1 MVNKFAI
8 EACKLEMRKVRSP
21 FSTQYTPTS
30 DSLRDS
36 SCSRT
41 NKIFFS
47 KQRGKIMKGR
57 SLFSLT
63 IGLTILCAWSL
74 SVFAESRQ
82 TTQRLNHSNHLPNTQ
97 AQSRRRIQFQ
107 ICSESQSWVRPTEAE
122 HIARLKSLPRYAGHE
137 VNSRFWTDNIF
148 LFTSYGLSARHE
160 PIFMSGLWTIEDS
173 AFQCYNPQG
182 ISQKINSGEL
192 AEVLLL
198 QHKVKKVEWQD
209 NHYIM
214 VVYPVE
220 KGVQFIQF
228 PRVERQF
235 PLILKVVA
243 ENETE
248 LATLSAPGSPIVTAR
263 LLRVKQA
270 TGNSQMIS
278 WSQTIARQ
286 PKSQLIT
293 WREFVEQGGGREI
306 RTDYDLPEEFRNGF
320 VYFNYKL
327 SAIQAYIFKSGLS
340 SYPPLNGGRESI
352 DAALGEKYVKSGK
365 AIKFYWNLGN
375 SGLKY
380 ANDTQVRFSEKGTGR
395 FGSTYLTA
403 PFMTNEQISRI
414 LRSGKPI
421 PQKN

>member
-1 MVNKFAI
+1 
-8 EACKLEMRKVRSP
+8 
-21 FSTQYTPTS
+21 
-30 DSLRDS
+30 
-36 SCSRT
+36 
-41 NKIFFS
+41 
-47 KQRGKIMKGR
+47 MKGR

-63 IGLTILCAWSL
+63 IGLTILCTCYEA
-74 SVFAESRQ
+74 VFAESRQ
-82 TTQRLNHSNHLPNTQ
+82 TTQRLNHSNHLTNTQ

-122 HIARLKSLPRYAGHE
+122 QIARLKSLPRYAGRE

-173 AFQCYNPQG
+173 AFQCYKPQG

-192 AEVLLL
+192 AEVWLL

-243 ENETE
+243 ENGTE
-248 LATLSAPGSPIVTAR
+248 LATLSAPGSSIVTAR
-263 LLRVKQA
+263 LARIKQA

-278 WSQTIARQ
+278 WPQNVAQQ
-286 PKSQLIT
+286 PKSRLIT
-293 WREFVEQGGGREI
+293 WREFVEQGGGRYI
-306 RTDYDLPEEFRNGF
+306 QVDYDLPPEFRNGY
-320 VYFNYKL
+320 VYFNQGA
-327 SAIQAYIFKSGLS
+327 SVITAYIFKQGLS
-340 SYPPLNGGRESI
+340 SYPPQQVGG
-352 DAALGEKYVKSGK
+352 LGEIDVTNGDRYVQSGK
-365 AIKFYWNLGN
+365 AIVFSWNLGN
-375 SGLKY
+375 SGLRF
-380 ANDTQVRFSEKGTGR
+380 ANDTQVRFTKKGTGCFR
-395 FGSTYLTA
+395 TNCLTA
-403 PFMTNEQISRI
+403 PFMTNEEISRI
-414 LRSGKPI
+414 LRSKRPI
-421 PQKN
+421 APKN

>member
-1 MVNKFAI
+1 
-8 EACKLEMRKVRSP
+8 
-21 FSTQYTPTS
+21 
-30 DSLRDS
+30 
-36 SCSRT
+36 
-41 NKIFFS
+41 
-47 KQRGKIMKGR
+47 MKGR
-57 SLFSLT
+57 LLFSLT
-63 IGLTILCAWSL
+63 IGLTILCACYEA
-74 SVFAESRQ
+74 VFAESTQ
-82 TTQRLNHSNHLPNTQ
+82 TTQRLNNSKHPTNTQ

-107 ICSESQSWVRPTEAE
+107 ICSESQSWVRPTETE
-122 HIARLKSLPRYAGHE
+122 QIARLKSLPRYVSRE

-148 LFTSYGLSARHE
+148 LFTSYGLSVRHE

-173 AFQCYNPQG
+173 VFQCYKPQG
-182 ISQKINSGEL
+182 ISQKINSGEI
-192 AEVLLL
+192 AEIWLL
-198 QHKVKKVEWQD
+198 QHKVIRVEWQD
-209 NHYIM
+209 NRYIM
-214 VVYPVE
+214 VVAPVE

-243 ENETE
+243 ENGTE
-248 LATLSAPGSPIVTAR
+248 LATLSAPGSPIVKAR

-278 WSQTIARQ
+278 WSQTIAQQ
-286 PKSQLIT
+286 PKSKLIT

-340 SYPPLNGGRESI
+340 SYPPLNGGIESI
-352 DAALGEKYVKSGK
+352 DAALAEKYVKSGK

-414 LRSGKPI
+414 LRSARPI
-421 PQKN
+421 PPKN